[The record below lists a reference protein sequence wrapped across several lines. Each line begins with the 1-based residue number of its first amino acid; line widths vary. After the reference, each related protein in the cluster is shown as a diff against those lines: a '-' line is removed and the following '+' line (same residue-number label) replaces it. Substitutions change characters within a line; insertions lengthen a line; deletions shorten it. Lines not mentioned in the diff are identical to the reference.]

1 MLVLPPPSFLCPPQ
15 LYKETFTS
23 YFMMTCKKIHTC
35 MSFVMDFKA
44 LDTPKNPDGH
54 CIHFVALDMSPFVA
68 NEENIES
75 T

>member
-1 MLVLPPPSFLCPPQ
+1 
-15 LYKETFTS
+15 
-23 YFMMTCKKIHTC
+23 MMTCKKIHTC

-54 CIHFVALDMSPFVA
+54 CIHFVALDTSPFVA